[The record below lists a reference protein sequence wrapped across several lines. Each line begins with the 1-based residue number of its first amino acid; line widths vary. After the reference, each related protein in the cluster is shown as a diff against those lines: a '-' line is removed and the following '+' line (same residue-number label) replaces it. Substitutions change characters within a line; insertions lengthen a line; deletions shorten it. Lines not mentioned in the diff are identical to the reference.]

1 MNEWI
6 RYIEKYKNLIRKMS
20 AAAYITFEKLLA
32 IKLIP
37 EGKNENHDYLYHLL
51 MNNDDLRKFVALEAN
66 ETLLPNQD
74 PKKTWVNV
82 FDYPS
87 LSIISRFMDLSDEN
101 QKDIVEFMEN
111 VVDLNEIEYNV
122 SLKESIEKYLK
133 RFTHLIKK
141 NDEISDFFEDVINIL
156 MNPVKHFFCDL
167 ENNYFS
173 DDKNKEKINRKFIN
187 FFKSKDID
195 CTNKDESEYI
205 PNILIYMQQLHDNI
219 YISESFFENYLL
231 YYMKYFISL
240 SGVNYEEEEDSFDE
254 GGGSSDRREESRRD
268 DDKAYLR
275 EEPRRGDVYST
286 IEGFIYEHFN
296 TYFVTQFLKPL
307 EVDKKFWKVLQD
319 PELKI
324 EIRKN
329 DWEIFEEFKKTIL
342 LSANFTSIIFNFF
355 NIGSQLFGTNS

>member
-1 MNEWI
+1 
-6 RYIEKYKNLIRKMS
+6 MS

-51 MNNDDLRKFVALEAN
+51 MNNDDLRKFVALKAN

-111 VVDLNEIEYNV
+111 VVDMNEIEYNV

-133 RFTHLIKK
+133 RFTRLIQK
-141 NDEISDFFEDVINIL
+141 NDEIGDFFEDVINIL

-167 ENNYFS
+167 ENSYFS
-173 DDKNKEKINRKFIN
+173 DDKNREKINRKFIN
-187 FFKSKDID
+187 FFKSKGID
-195 CTNKDESEYI
+195 CTNKDEPEYI

-219 YISESFFENYLL
+219 YISEPFLENYLL

-240 SGVNYEEEEDSFDE
+240 SGVNYEEKEDSFE
-254 GGGSSDRREESRRD
+254 D
-268 DDKAYLR
+268 DSALLR
-275 EEPRRGDVYST
+275 KMENFFDAVYST

-307 EVDKKFWKVLQD
+307 EVNKKFWKVLQD

-355 NIGSQLFGTNS
+355 NIGSQLFGNDS